1 MKKQSLVR
9 GRWTAGLILL
19 AILLGTGA
27 AHAAGE
33 PVRIAYVEWSSEIAS
48 AHLVQAVL
56 QEEMGVTADIIPM
69 EADRMWEAVAAGE
82 ADATVAAWLPDTHG
96 HYLSEVEDRV
106 VNLGPNLEGAR
117 IGLVVPAARVGRQT
131 MGSGLRTKSYVTVD
145 EIAGLGDHRERFNG
159 KIIGID
165 PAAGVM
171 KKTREAMDAYGL
183 DGFRL
188 VSGSEVS
195 MTAELSNAIR
205 KQRWIVVTG
214 WIPHW
219 MFGRWNLKFLD
230 DPKNIY
236 GSGEHISTIVRQ
248 GLQADRPEV
257 YAFLDNFQWNP
268 EEMDQLMLWIEDDK
282 GMFPYEK
289 AERWIRYN
297 REKVESWTP

>member
-1 MKKQSLVR
+1 MKTSNVR
-9 GRWTAGLILL
+9 GRRTAGLLFGMILL
-19 AILLGTGA
+19 LTGL
-27 AHAAGE
+27 AHAARD
-33 PVRIAYVEWSSEIAS
+33 PIRIAYVEWSSEIAS

-69 EADRMWEAVAAGE
+69 EADRMWEAVAGGE

-96 HYLSEVEDRV
+96 HYLAEVEDRV
-106 VNLGPNLEGAR
+106 DNLGPNLEGAR
-117 IGLVVPAARVGRQT
+117 IGLVVPAARAGRQT

-145 EIAGLGDHRERFNG
+145 EIAGLGEHRRRFNG

-171 KKTREAMDAYGL
+171 KKTREAMEAYGL
-183 DGFRL
+183 DNFRL
-188 VSGSEVS
+188 VTGSEVS

-219 MFGRWNLKFLD
+219 MFARWNLKFLD

-248 GLQADRPEV
+248 GLQSDRPEV

-268 EEMDQLMLWIEDDK
+268 QEMDQLMLWIEDDE

-297 REKVESWTP
+297 RDKVESWLP